1 MTRILIKTE
10 TNRRIRYKT
19 KNILKN
25 YSAVDKVGNEN
36 LFSQEI
42 LFRVELIV
50 SLFFFYFRSS
60 YTYKFFKS
68 ILFLSVCVPKG
79 LGKLWSKAFLAKMVE
94 TRDKNRGVRRKRC
107 RAFPERVSPRIL
119 SLLSVDYFGFTK
131 LLIGRFSAMIEMTR
145 YVHHAFLLFGNDV
158 ISLESSPLIF
168 MFLHTRA

>member
-25 YSAVDKVGNEN
+25 YSAVDKGGNEN

-50 SLFFFYFRSS
+50 SLFFIYFRSS
-60 YTYKFFKS
+60 DTYRFFKS

-79 LGKLWSKAFLAKMVE
+79 LRKLWSKAFLAKMVE

-107 RAFPERVSPRIL
+107 RAFPERVSPRTL
-119 SLLSVDYFGFTK
+119 
-131 LLIGRFSAMIEMTR
+131 
-145 YVHHAFLLFGNDV
+145 
-158 ISLESSPLIF
+158 SLESIDYIG
-168 MFLHTRA
+168 TREYFSGKKKRILMSKTSGDAPYSCIPSE